1 MDPRWAT
8 VYHLRA
14 GHPPDYV
21 PALARCSTPE
31 RLFWAAH
38 RVGPSSRIASS
49 QPLPYSESISLL
61 GTNQSDTTRFTMAIL
76 STILVGLVVGVIA
89 KLLMPGKDPGG
100 FIVTILLG
108 IAGAFIATYLG
119 QALGWY
125 KAGQPAGWIM
135 SIIGAMILLLLY
147 RLLFK
152 RKQ

>member
-1 MDPRWAT
+1 M
-8 VYHLRA
+8 
-14 GHPPDYV
+14 GYV
-21 PALARCSTPE
+21 EGIVAQRGKEFAQHSG
-31 RLFWAAH
+31 LFGMTGYLLLSGINFLVEH
-38 RVGPSSRIASS
+38 
-49 QPLPYSESISLL
+49 ESIRYNEVHYGYSI
-61 GTNQSDTTRFTMAIL
+61 NYSRRSYRWRNI
-76 STILVGLVVGVIA
+76 VGAIA

-119 QALGWY
+119 QAIGWY

-135 SIIGAMILLLLY
+135 SIVGAMILLLLY